1 MNNAMTRR
9 NFVSM
14 SATMMALGL
23 VGCGSSATSDSSSD
37 GASSGESAKK
47 KVAIILDGPANDGGW
62 NASCYQAMLD
72 AAEELGWESAY
83 SESVEQA
90 NWATTMENYL
100 DQGFDLL
107 FMPGNEFTDVSK
119 QVGADYPDAHI
130 CLLNSEVSASNI
142 VGLVPD
148 TKQIGLLAGA
158 LAGILSKTGHIGFI
172 GGVELD
178 TTKNKLDYYT
188 KAAQKVNPD
197 IQVFSA
203 YANSF
208 MDAGKG
214 KEIAASML
222 TTNSVDVMFGDASGI
237 DTGARETMSAYEDVF
252 DIGQPGDLG
261 GADDPLIANYVFN
274 DNKTMLKQAM
284 KDVEDGVFGDKVIYG
299 NLDNGGVSVG
309 TFSKIV
315 TADQQKQYLEYV
327 DQIKDGSFL

>member
-1 MNNAMTRR
+1 M
-9 NFVSM
+9 
-14 SATMMALGL
+14 
-23 VGCGSSATSDSSSD
+23 
-37 GASSGESAKK
+37 
-47 KVAIILDGPANDGGW
+47 
-62 NASCYQAMLD
+62 
-72 AAEELGWESAY
+72 
-83 SESVEQA
+83 
-90 NWATTMENYL
+90 
-100 DQGFDLL
+100 
-107 FMPGNEFTDVSK
+107 
-119 QVGADYPDAHI
+119 
-130 CLLNSEVSASNI
+130 
-142 VGLVPD
+142 PD

-261 GADDPLIANYVFN
+261 GADDPLIANSVVT

>member
-1 MNNAMTRR
+1 
-9 NFVSM
+9 M
-14 SATMMALGL
+14 SAAMMALGL
-23 VGCGSSATSDSSSD
+23 AGCGSSASSDSSSD
-37 GASSGESAKK
+37 GAASGESTKK

-158 LAGILSKTGHIGFI
+158 LAGILSKTNNIGFI

-178 TTKNKLDYYT
+178 TTKDKLENYT
-188 KAAQKVNPD
+188 KAAQKINPA
-197 IQVFSA
+197 IQVASA
-203 YANSF
+203 YAGSF
-208 MDAGKG
+208 SDAGKG
-214 KEIAASML
+214 KEIANSMV
-222 TTNSVDVMFGDASGI
+222 TTNDVDVMFGDASI
-237 DTGARETMSAYEDVF
+237 VDTGAREALSAYSDRY
-252 DIGQPGDLG
+252 DIGQPADLG
-261 GADDPLIANYVFN
+261 SADDKLIACSVVT
-274 DNKTMLKQAM
+274 DNKAMILSAM
-284 KDVEDGVFGDKVIYG
+284 KDVEAGSFGNKIIKGD
-299 NLDNGGVSVG
+299 LDNGGVAVG
-309 TFSKIV
+309 TFSNI
-315 TADQQKQYLEYV
+315 V
-327 DQIKDGSFL
+327 DQDTQAKYQEIVAQIKAGSFL